1 MKTNILSH
9 NDKLH
14 PAFTPELNFDL
25 RYTQNVNPSLYG
37 GLLTDRCA
45 GIHREI

>member
-14 PAFTPELNFDL
+14 LVFTPELNFDI
-25 RYTQNVNPSLYG
+25 RYTLNVNPSFYG
-37 GLLTDRCA
+37 DLLTDRCA
-45 GIHREI
+45 GIHLEI